1 MTSSPE
7 LIRLQQSVRE
17 SRISISKEYAGLISE
32 LDFKKRFTESV
43 RHHPLRWIG
52 GAAGVGL
59 LATIFGGGKGSTRK
73 SSLTSAGSVTSVA
86 APMLGAAAQGAST
99 LSKISWVG
107 GALELGKLLY
117 PILRPVV
124 VDLLSNAAQA
134 GLAKRGR

>member
-17 SRISISKEYAGLISE
+17 SRTSISKEYDGLISE

-73 SSLTSAGSVTSVA
+73 SSLSSAPSVTSAA
-86 APMLGAAAQGAST
+86 APMIGAASQGAST

-124 VDLLSNAAQA
+124 IDLVSNAAQA

>member
-107 GALELGKLLY
+107 GAIEIGKLLY

-124 VDLLSNAAQA
+124 VEFVSNATQA
-134 GLAKRGR
+134 GLSKRTR